1 MMSKPISALFGVLT
15 LVAILAIA
23 PSAFAQES
31 QTTVNISAGA
41 GSGPNCSQSN
51 NCFSPDTVTVAP
63 GTTVEWQNNDKVSH
77 TVTSGSPSDNQTGTI
92 FDSSLI
98 AAGKDFTYTFNN
110 PGTYNYFCQVH
121 PWMTGQVIVSASA
134 ATTPS
139 TTSNN
144 MPSGMTMPSSNTPSN
159 TTNTNPAG
167 QGQQGGIP
175 LGSPYSAPANM
186 SAPSAPTQP
195 APPSQAPQY
204 GSQVPSTTMAG
215 QGQQNG
221 IPLGASYQ
229 SNQGTTPTNPGS
241 SVGYTDADNPSGP
254 LQMAGWGA
262 GMAVAAILTGVGVW
276 SSVRRR

>member
-23 PSAFAQES
+23 PSAFADES

-98 AAGKDFTYTFNN
+98 AAGKDFTFTFNN

-134 ATTPS
+134 ATIPSTPSTPS
-139 TTSNN
+139 TTS
-144 MPSGMTMPSSNTPSN
+144 SMPSSMN
-159 TTNTNPAG
+159 TTNNTSTTSSTPSTPSMPSTPSTTSSMPSSMNTTNNT
-167 QGQQGGIP
+167 
-175 LGSPYSAPANM
+175 STTSTSAPAVPVN
-186 SAPSAPTQP
+186 SAPATPATYAPTTTTTTS
-195 APPSQAPQY
+195 PSA
-204 GSQVPSTTMAG
+204 
-215 QGQQNG
+215 
-221 IPLGASYQ
+221 
-229 SNQGTTPTNPGS
+229 
-241 SVGYTDADNPSGP
+241 SVGYSDADNPTGP
-254 LQMAGWGA
+254 LQMTGWGA
-262 GMAVAAILTGVGVW
+262 GMAVVAIMTGIGIW

>member
-77 TVTSGSPSDNQTGTI
+77 TVTSGNPSDNQTGTI

-98 AAGKDFTYTFNN
+98 AAGKDFTFTFNN

-134 ATTPS
+134 S
-139 TTSNN
+139 
-144 MPSGMTMPSSNTPSN
+144 MPSGSMSGMSSGSN
-159 TTNTNPAG
+159 MSANPAG

-175 LGSPYSAPANM
+175 LGSSYSAPANM

-204 GSQVPSTTMAG
+204 GSQVPSTTQAG
-215 QGQQNG
+215 QGQQGG

-229 SNQGTTPTNPGS
+229 SNQGTTSTSPS
-241 SVGYTDADNPSGP
+241 ASLVYSDSDNPTGP

-262 GMAVAAILTGVGVW
+262 GMAVAAILTGIGVW